1 MKISRETFRSPR
13 VIFVLYIAAASVLIM
28 AFRYFFPGV
37 EPPLPVFSKDWRLVQ
52 GAISLLTLFPAL
64 AFSAL
69 VAPFGLAAYEDY
81 HTSFSPLFF
90 QRLFAPLVT
99 AIGSAAVYALI
110 FFLLLPLARD
120 AEEDMRFRGELYR
133 LAKERA
139 QVHGSA
145 DEWLEVS
152 QFIGICDG
160 VWPNSPELAAL
171 RARTDIQLEAMRF
184 AAEQERAAARA
195 ELAAA
200 RRGAAVSSLPGQ
212 RQPLDAADAIAMGEA
227 AFADRR
233 FYDAHWFAT
242 LAGRIAKSGSPEA
255 VSSRRLAA
263 RAWNQIEAQTPG
275 RLQTRLHE
283 LYLLKQSGYQAM
295 VSGDWIRG
303 YYIFQELTVFTPD
316 DPDVQNF
323 LAVCE
328 KGTKESSFFI
338 DEIEISLGDI
348 LTGAIFSLPAGSG
361 GQGRAVLRIASLST
375 APDYGYG
382 IGIEYLRFDAES
394 RLTHR
399 LEAPYAKLLPF
410 TLDGRHQVLVMMR
423 ALNRH
428 DESLRWEP
436 QWIAAETEDRSS
448 GGAQITLDVSYETFL
463 LLSRIRQRISNL
475 QLGELF
481 SASEIIGAV
490 GYVPQVFQA
499 EILNRLGSALFFLP
513 MAVIAIIIGWR
524 FRAKT
529 HPRYLFFPL
538 LPLLPIVFNV
548 ITHLYRGVLNTLG
561 IWLILAMGFSSALVV
576 FAIILAVSLVLSLIF
591 LAAQH
596 G

>member
-1 MKISRETFRSPR
+1 MKISGETLRSPR
-13 VIFVLYIAAASVLIM
+13 VIFILYLAAASVLIM
-28 AFRYFFPGV
+28 AFRFFFPGV

-52 GAISLLTLFPAL
+52 GAVSLLTLFPAL

-69 VAPFGLAAYEDY
+69 VIPFGLASYEDY

-90 QRLFAPLVT
+90 QRLIAPLVT

-110 FFLLLPLARD
+110 FFLILPLVRD
-120 AEEDMRFRGELYR
+120 SEENMSFRGELYR

-139 QVHGSA
+139 QVHGGA
-145 DEWLEVS
+145 GEWLEVA

-171 RARTDIQLEAMRF
+171 RAETDIHLEEIRF

-195 ELAAA
+195 ELAAG
-200 RRGAAVSSLPGQ
+200 RRGAAISSLPGQ
-212 RQPLDAADAIAMGEA
+212 RQPLDAADALAMGEA
-227 AFADRR
+227 AFAARR
-233 FYDAHWFAT
+233 FYDAHWLAT
-242 LAGRIAKSGSPEA
+242 LGERIAKSGSPEA
-255 VSSRRLAA
+255 VDARRLAA
-263 RAWNQIEAQTPG
+263 RAWNQVEAQIPG
-275 RLQTRLHE
+275 RLQVRLHE

-295 VSGDWIRG
+295 ISGDWIRG
-303 YYIFQELTVFTPD
+303 YYIFQELAVLTPD

-338 DEIEISLGDI
+338 DEMKVSLGEI
-348 LTGAIFSLPAGSG
+348 LTGAIFSLPAG
-361 GQGRAVLRIASLST
+361 GQGRAVLRIGSLSA
-375 APDYGYG
+375 APDYAYG
-382 IGIEYLRFDAES
+382 IGIEYMRFDAES
-394 RLTHR
+394 RLTQS
-399 LEAPYAKLLPF
+399 LQAPYAKLLPF

-423 ALNRH
+423 ALNRR
-428 DESLRWEP
+428 DQNLRWEP
-436 QWIAAETEDRSS
+436 EWTLADTGDRNS

-463 LLSRIRQRISNL
+463 LLSKIRQRLSNL
-475 QLGELF
+475 QIGELF
-481 SASEIIGAV
+481 SASEIIGEL

-499 EILNRLGSALFFLP
+499 EILNRLGAALFFLP

-529 HPRYLFFPL
+529 HPRYLFMPL
-538 LPLLPIVFNV
+538 LPILPIVFNGM
-548 ITHLYRGVLNTLG
+548 THLYRGILNTLG
-561 IWLILAMGFSSALVV
+561 IWLILALGFSSALVV
-576 FAIILAVSLVLSLIF
+576 FAIILAASLVLSLIF